1 LVAVADHCL
10 RGLKMK
16 LSNPRIIRRMAAV
29 ERIVR
34 IELKVLE
41 KRLAL
46 SHSVGERAAT
56 FGGSWLLGGSIEEAV
71 LIWFG
76 EEDFFKFIIAPQF
89 SFGRCSS

>member
-1 LVAVADHCL
+1 MAVADHCL

-34 IELKVLE
+34 TELKVLE

-46 SHSVGERAAT
+46 SHSAGEQLVG
-56 FGGSWLLGGSIEEAV
+56 
-71 LIWFG
+71 
-76 EEDFFKFIIAPQF
+76 QY
-89 SFGRCSS
+89 

>member
-1 LVAVADHCL
+1 
-10 RGLKMK
+10 
-16 LSNPRIIRRMAAV
+16 MAAV

-56 FGGSWLLGGSIEEAV
+56 FGGSWLLGGSVEEAV

-76 EEDFFKFIIAPQF
+76 VEDYFKFIIAQRF